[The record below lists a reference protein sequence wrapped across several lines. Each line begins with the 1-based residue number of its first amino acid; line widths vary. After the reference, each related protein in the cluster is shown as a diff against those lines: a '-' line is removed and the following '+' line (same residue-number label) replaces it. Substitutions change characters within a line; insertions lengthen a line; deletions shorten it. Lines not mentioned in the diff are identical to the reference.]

1 MIKTYTFKEMNLVQK
16 VDWLSDMLGESCFQV
31 AFKPYQEMTET
42 EQQRVKVIFFDY
54 LNTNHIDNYLTSDVV
69 EECEKQFP
77 TSPLSQLLRKYG
89 YYPVVKDSPIKEA
102 AETLN
107 NLKGEKV
114 TIIKFSDF
122 GFPIAWNTTLNKA
135 ESLPY
140 AQYNE
145 SLQIIHKPKGKRSYF
160 RNTIL
165 PGEDILI
172 YKGWLNIDTEKLTYD
187 IEQSENM
194 TIQRS
199 KYGCFDKNYMI
210 DIMNNVKSDPIV
222 KLIK

>member
-1 MIKTYTFKEMNLVQK
+1 MIQTYTFKEMNLIQK
-16 VDWLSDMLGESCFQV
+16 VDWLSDMLGESCFQI
-31 AFKPYQEMTET
+31 AYTPYQQMSES
-42 EQQRVKVIFFDY
+42 EQQRVKVVFFDI
-54 LNTNHIDNYLTSDVV
+54 LNTNFVNNYLTSDVV

-77 TSPLSQLLRKYG
+77 NSPIGSLLRKYG
-89 YYPVVKDSPIKEA
+89 YYPVVEASPIKTA

-107 NLKGEKV
+107 ELNGEKV

-145 SLQIIHKPKGKRSYF
+145 SLQIIHKPKKKRSYI

-165 PGEDILI
+165 PNEDILI
-172 YKGWLNIDTEKLTYD
+172 YKGWLNIDTEKLSYT
-187 IEQSENM
+187 IEESNDV
-194 TIQRS
+194 TVKRS
-199 KYGCFDKNYMI
+199 KYGCFDKNYMK
-210 DIMNNVKSDPIV
+210 DIMNYIKAEPIV
-222 KLIK
+222 KIIK